1 MIANSQKGFTLV
13 ELMVGMA
20 ISLIIMAGAVYVFV
34 NITQV
39 SLYEI
44 RSARAMDQ
52 ARDVMQL
59 MARDI
64 RRAGYQGHQAR
75 RDDPDGVNVH
85 DLDQASLNLI
95 TGMENVAT
103 HSYLQVLESA
113 TCVLYTYNKNDS
125 WSPDGLSEEV
135 IDKDE
140 FFGFKLDDGVLKT
153 LSDSGTGGDEF
164 GCTTGTWESITHE
177 DVFDVTGLKF
187 TLSESCMDADTELAC
202 DASPVS
208 PVYILKV
215 TIELEGNAKASGSD
229 QATFSL
235 SETVDLPNL
244 RMFSQS

>member
-1 MIANSQKGFTLV
+1 MMKNAGFTLV
-13 ELMVGMA
+13 ELMIGMA

-95 TGMENVAT
+95 PGMENVAT
-103 HSYLQVLESA
+103 HSYIQVLESN
-113 TCVLYTYNKNDS
+113 TCVLYSYNLDDS
-125 WSPDGLSEEV
+125 WVEGSQDV
-135 IDKDE
+135 INYDE
-140 FFGFKLDDGVLKT
+140 FFGFKLESGVLKT
-153 LSDSGTGGDEF
+153 LMDASSVNAGDEF
-164 GCTTGTWESITHE
+164 GCTTGTWGSITHE

-187 TLSESCMDADTELAC
+187 TLSESCIDADTELAC
-202 DASPVS
+202 DVSPVS

-215 TIELEGNAKASGSD
+215 TIELKGNAKASGSN